1 MVPTDRS
8 HILERPPTS
17 RETAYLSLLHALS
30 LPVSTYYFPS
40 HITLHPFRSHFAPVP
55 KSLCTRSEVI
65 YDSFLSQF
73 RGVK

>member
-1 MVPTDRS
+1 MVPTD
-8 HILERPPTS
+8 RPPTS
-17 RETAYLSLLHALS
+17 RETAYLSATCPFSPCQYVLFPQSYHFT
-30 LPVSTYYFPS
+30 PVS
-40 HITLHPFRSHFAPVP
+40 